1 MRVIEQLINRARTR
15 PAAERLLVKRNVC
28 FSKSFQDGG
37 MKSRVFAS
45 PQLHQGTAGIGLFN
59 HLIRFGYISDERD
72 VAAAAEYRSVR
83 KLRIA
88 GRADHDAGKSTTAGI
103 RGVSYCGGA
112 PSTISRTI
120 SLARF
125 SSSAAT
131 NKELFP
137 PVFSWRTPIWFSRS
151 EAISMLRSEE
161 SSPLQISTVASS
173 DSASERLPP
182 VGGPEMFSSLGGVSV
197 DGSLRKLRLV
207 SERRDGTLRA
217 FAARGSESSR
227 SKASLTA
234 ASAVSYM
241 ENGTPI

>member
-1 MRVIEQLINRARTR
+1 MRVIQQLIDGPRARPT
-15 PAAERLLVKRNVC
+15 AERLLVKRDVC
-28 FSKSFQDGG
+28 SSKSFLDGS

-59 HLIRFGYISDERD
+59 YLIRFGHISDERD
-72 VAAAAEYRSVR
+72 VAAAAEYCSVWE
-83 KLRIA
+83 LRIA

-131 NKELFP
+131 NKDLFP

-161 SSPLQISTVASS
+161 SSPLQIPQWPPRTAHPK
-173 DSASERLPP
+173 DCLPWE
-182 VGGPEMFSSLGGVSV
+182 GQECF
-197 DGSLRKLRLV
+197 
-207 SERRDGTLRA
+207 RRW
-217 FAARGSESSR
+217 AA
-227 SKASLTA
+227 
-234 ASAVSYM
+234 
-241 ENGTPI
+241 